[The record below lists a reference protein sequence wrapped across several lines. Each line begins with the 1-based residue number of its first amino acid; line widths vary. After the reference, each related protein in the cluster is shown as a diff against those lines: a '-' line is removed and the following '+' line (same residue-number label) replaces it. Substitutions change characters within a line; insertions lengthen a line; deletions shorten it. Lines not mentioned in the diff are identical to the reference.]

1 MRKTRTVLTAALF
14 ALASFGV
21 VQSASA
27 LTAPPKPGESAKVD
41 AIRKAGV
48 LRVGVQDNQPWLAE
62 NTTGAGEPWSGPA
75 WLMAKKFAELL
86 GVKLETVRT
95 SNETKITL
103 LAANQADMSI
113 SALGESEE
121 RKKVVDFVT
130 YSVNST
136 CMVGLKTNARFAKV
150 NKIDELNTPDF
161 TLVFGI
167 GAPDDAYLKKRF
179 PNAKLTGAQNALEE
193 VLAGHADSTPY
204 NRVQVPRLMKKVPDL
219 ITLPK
224 ENNCAD
230 SQEQALDIGMA
241 IDKGNPE
248 FLKWLQTVA
257 DEMRPDVV
265 AEERRVMGEMK

>member
-1 MRKTRTVLTAALF
+1 MGRTRRAFFAVVV
-14 ALASFGV
+14 ALAGFVAAG
-21 VQSASA
+21 QASA
-27 LTAPPKPGESAKVD
+27 FTDPPKPGESPRVD

-62 NTTGAGEPWSGPA
+62 NTTGTGEPWSGPA
-75 WLMAKKFAELL
+75 WLLAKKYAELL
-86 GVKLETVRT
+86 GVKLETIRT
-95 SNETKITL
+95 SNETKVAL
-103 LAANQADMSI
+103 LAANQADISI
-113 SALGESEE
+113 TALGESAE

-136 CMVGLKTNARFAKV
+136 CMVGLKSNAKFAKLDS
-150 NKIDELNTPDF
+150 IDQLNSPDF

-167 GAPDDAYLKKRF
+167 GAPDDAYLKKSF

-204 NRVQVPRLMKKVPDL
+204 NRVQIPRLMRKVPDL
-219 ITLPK
+219 IVLPK
-224 ENNCAD
+224 ANDCVD

-241 IDKGNPE
+241 IDKNQPA

-257 DEMRPDVV
+257 DEAKPEVR
-265 AEERRVMGEMK
+265 AEELRVMQQM

>member
-1 MRKTRTVLTAALF
+1 MRRAKAVLTAALF
-14 ALASFGV
+14 AFAGFAVTS
-21 VQSASA
+21 SASA

-62 NTTGAGEPWSGPA
+62 NTTGTGEPWAGPA
-75 WLMAKKFAELL
+75 WLMSKKFAELL
-86 GVKLETVRT
+86 GVKLEAVRT
-95 SNETKITL
+95 SNETKVTL

-136 CMVGLKTNARFAKV
+136 CMVGLKSNAKFAKAAKV
-150 NKIDELNTPDF
+150 EDLDSPDF
-161 TLVFGI
+161 TLVYGI

-179 PNAKLTGAQNALEE
+179 PKAKLTGAQNALEE

-230 SQEQALDIGMA
+230 SKEQALDIGMA

-265 AEERRVMGEMK
+265 AEERRVMDLMK